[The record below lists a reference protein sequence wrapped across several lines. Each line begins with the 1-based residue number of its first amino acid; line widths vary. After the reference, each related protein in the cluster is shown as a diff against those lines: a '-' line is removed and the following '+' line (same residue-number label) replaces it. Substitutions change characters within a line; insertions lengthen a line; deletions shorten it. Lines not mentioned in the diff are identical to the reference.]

1 MGGSGSK
8 SQSEPENTPEPP
20 EISKIIQRPASS
32 CSTNEDDFS
41 IIEEIDDASNL
52 KSTTSQK
59 PASQQ
64 LKPKDAF
71 FKSFIEASINDLD
84 QSIETITNHA
94 KTIIP
99 DGFTNLSVKKLN
111 RCLVFTIESLYVNF
125 DKLNFHRDV
134 ISMIFEDARQSN
146 RSEMNFSTAF
156 GRLCRQ
162 QIHNIGSDQKWN
174 DIVMFGALL
183 CELTVVYHKESTLF
197 MLELNI
203 WIQEIIKSALSGNDN
218 GLIAYMLILN
228 RLITRKD
235 VFDQI
240 NRQYFKILRT
250 LIGNFDNQSKLRTIV
265 SCLITN
271 VDNFNKNDVATA
283 IDKSKPTVRS
293 KRLKVPKHMIVDD
306 AEYLEEVQISNKCK
320 AFEKYLK
327 STSKGINDF
336 CSFFSDATIN
346 EVEYFSRIFIDHAI
360 ENPKEIKILGSI
372 ASKYQTALLRV
383 RRLIKD
389 TVKGLE
395 GEFETLK
402 RAGNAD
408 SVKVGNLGKLLGELY
423 VSEKPII
430 TAEFMTSFLTFLT
443 DNGDITTIASTL
455 KLCGYFYKSKNQ
467 KHFDNFMESI
477 NVFRSIIE
485 DEFIDLSENYENK
498 EQICKSRLF
507 MPADSVKKLS
517 SLEMV
522 ITNVSENKSVSYNYE
537 LTGILHMNY
546 KRLIKLVIN
555 SLKTPDAN
563 VIELAKFL
571 KSLHDFTYKIGNFV
585 KRLKVN
591 LELRVL
597 DMSTDNLQEM
607 KILGM
612 FIAELKNLNVTSN
625 ESQKLWLEKAKSLDP
640 VENFEVMEIYV
651 DVVKAM
657 LVNIQI
663 HEYEKIEKIQKFL
676 LDFNKSLESTDNEVT
691 IRIKSKIA
699 QILQNIVIKK
709 VDSATVDLLFKI
721 RHGQRIEGLP
731 KDMPESDPNQLDVQD
746 FAKIFYINAISN
758 HLFTVNFTNSL
769 KFLKTGSKGEKF
781 IQNLRDMLSSNLF
794 PNIYSPDFCESDEAQ
809 GTFELILQ
817 LFKEGVLMD
826 LEIISFLQVIYELE
840 NLQKYKDYASK
851 FTDDLYLLVVRGTRR
866 NARKFSHNLT
876 KYIERVQQ
884 KLKELDVEDVEVED
898 PFKNVEGQDDEE
910 ENAEL
915 KLKEDECDKEES
927 SDDQVMDIASTK
939 VQECEKTPETICDIE
954 HLDPEPIAIQEITDK
969 SPEDNLKEQNL
980 ESKSSKVDNKIDTLS
995 CMATAALETQNHSTA
1010 TTAQSASSSW
1020 QEICNLL
1027 KQDQEK
1033 DNSLSLIL
1041 LDQEQHQ
1048 PAWSMLENSISDE
1061 IAEELSQ
1068 SSKIVNLLTQIEE
1081 KLATFSEDSKE
1092 QVPQFQELN
1101 LNEKAAPNPNLSVE
1115 NQHSAQINPNVT
1127 QTSQNSSQDASN
1139 LYQFQSIHS
1148 ANFNI
1153 PGLAESY
1160 NEILPV
1166 ITTNTSHLRRH
1177 SIVIYG
1183 WSIEDQTLKPQV
1195 KELTVL
1201 LSTELRKHHK
1211 QLLKDVTNELMDE
1224 LDIIRRAQGVS
1235 NHDGK
1240 KFSQQRNDFILTC
1253 RAVFPLLES
1262 RHIYDILDCMLIH
1275 INDGNRIVVE
1285 LFLDVTEGIED
1296 VFSVD
1301 CKARNK
1307 FLTFCTQVLE
1317 YAVKFRNADP
1327 RTSKMLKYFKT
1338 LKNKPERSQ
1347 SIESSSTQRLSNS
1360 QLSINYVSPW
1370 PDKPRRRY
1378 RGYRRPRESSQSTQ
1392 KFGLS
1397 RASSQA
1403 TDRSSQSV
1411 QSSRQSR
1418 QKVKSSGQSSQNT
1431 QTSAKS
1437 RQSLQPSSKSSQSLQ
1452 PSSKSSQSLQPREKS
1467 SQSLQPSAKSSQSLQ
1482 PSSKSSQNVQS
1493 SVSQG
1498 VSGQVTGKSNS
1509 IPSNVIQDPPASLKT
1524 DAKVMF
1530 YINQLQSTNV
1540 EKLTPKIS
1548 SILAKD
1554 FSKNRFMEILLQKGI
1569 SDEKFI
1575 NPAIDLFVH
1584 LFEENGIKPAKI
1596 ALADEIG
1603 NEFIN
1608 LCEDGGK
1615 LEQKMMNLVK
1625 FTLAFDPFLKGSF
1638 LFELWS
1644 QLLEFVEQD
1653 CPNSLKALL
1662 LLMENSFEILY
1673 DSRDRTRFLR
1683 YVVIVF
1689 KRKLGVIKD
1698 KSLRDKMNKIIRS
1711 FERDEAPA
1719 NVIKDNTQ
1727 QTDQNKLSS
1736 QNKITEPVA
1745 KASGIATNPPTS
1757 KITLP
1762 GSQQQVKAI
1771 NPLELLPIKTQE
1783 LDKNH
1788 SKVVTGL
1795 TKDLNFLNFS
1805 RPSTAIEP
1813 AATMQRQ
1820 EVSIKKSQTIQSKLQ
1835 LQSNIQTHQDDQV
1848 RLLNFTPDYFLF
1860 DNSITNPQK
1869 FEKTLKVLCEKCRS
1883 FENNDEHSIKIKEF
1897 IAIAIIKINFLQTQV
1912 KLDEFEKFAEIFY
1925 ELYTR
1930 TDQTKFMQWIL
1941 MKFLKAWNLN
1951 DQNLSDKMTKIYD
1964 RYSKSVLRVKKS
1976 FKMSEEMATKTDK
1989 ATASNNITSKS
2000 GDQQIL
2006 SSTPQKPDNITSNL
2020 GVLTSKPKST
2030 TLKSRTI
2037 TLVFDDLVPKSEKR
2051 SNSISQKKSD
2061 DVSLKF
2067 EDTTLKAD
2075 NLTSTT
2081 SDITSKSGD
2090 ITSKSSDITSKFG
2103 DVTSKSDDLTSKS
2116 GEITSKFLEATS
2128 KPSITLNTAILSS
2141 KSESTAPKS
2150 INLTSKSVQSNFFI
2164 NFMTSLQNL
2173 LFDHLKSTTI
2183 DVDRD
2188 PFLDYFALKKKKAY
2202 EIVCDLYFLGLIS
2215 TQFVVSCIAKMFE
2228 YPLIIDKNVD
2238 VVVRL
2243 MKLVDKIVRIR
2254 NKEKNFLE
2262 VLKPFW
2268 LRLPFGVELM
2278 FSISVD
2284 KWTVLK
2290 NFIQKSLLYRLNAIE
2305 FRAFIES
2312 LWTELMENPGK
2323 FNEIVQIFEDFLEV
2337 LGDSFAVLIVD
2348 FMENRRN
2355 SLEKFPIE
2363 NILKPISLKYK
2374 TSILFAFELF
2384 EMGILNCELFSKWLN
2399 DKIYGKLVQ
2408 EHNSEILLKF
2418 GQKGLKIDGN
2428 LDENLINY
2436 YKKLNNFG

>member
-1 MGGSGSK
+1 M
-8 SQSEPENTPEPP
+8 
-20 EISKIIQRPASS
+20 
-32 CSTNEDDFS
+32 
-41 IIEEIDDASNL
+41 
-52 KSTTSQK
+52 
-59 PASQQ
+59 
-64 LKPKDAF
+64 
-71 FKSFIEASINDLD
+71 
-84 QSIETITNHA
+84 
-94 KTIIP
+94 
-99 DGFTNLSVKKLN
+99 
-111 RCLVFTIESLYVNF
+111 NF

-134 ISMIFEDARQSN
+134 ISMIFEDARQTN

-162 QIHNIGSDQKWN
+162 QIHNIWSDQKWN

-183 CELTVVYHKESTLF
+183 CELIVVYHKESTLF

-250 LIGNFDNQSKLRTIV
+250 LIGNFDYQSKLQTIV

-271 VDNFNKNDVATA
+271 VDSFNKNDVATA

-306 AEYLEEVQISNKCK
+306 AEYLEEVQISKKCK

-327 STSKGINDF
+327 STSKGINDY
-336 CSFFSDATIN
+336 CSFFSDATNN
-346 EVEYFSRIFIDHAI
+346 EIEYFSRIFIDHAI

-372 ASKYQTALLRV
+372 ASKYQNALLRV

-467 KHFDNFMESI
+467 NHFDNFMESI

-485 DEFIDLSENYENK
+485 DEFVDLSENYENK

-555 SLKTPDAN
+555 SLKKPDAN

-597 DMSTDNLQEM
+597 DMSTDNLQEI

-640 VENFEVMEIYV
+640 IENFEVMEIYV

-663 HEYEKIEKIQKFL
+663 HEYEKVEKIQKFL

-709 VDSATVDLLFKI
+709 VDSSTSDLLFKI
-721 RHGQRIEGLP
+721 RHGQRTEGLP
-731 KDMPESDPNQLDVQD
+731 KEMPESDPNELDVQD

-840 NLQKYKDYASK
+840 NLKKYKDYASK
-851 FTDDLYLLVVRGTRR
+851 FADDLYLLVVRGTRR

-1010 TTAQSASSSW
+1010 ATAQLASSSW

-1041 LDQEQHQ
+1041 LDQDQHQ
-1048 PAWSMLENSISDE
+1048 PAGRMPENSISDE
-1061 IAEELSQ
+1061 IAENSSQ

-1081 KLATFSEDSKE
+1081 KLATFGEDSKE

-1101 LNEKAAPNPNLSVE
+1101 LNDKPAQKPNLSIE
-1115 NQHSAQINPNVT
+1115 SQHSAQINPNVAQRIQNVA
-1127 QTSQNSSQDASN
+1127 QTNQNSSQDASN
-1139 LYQFQSIHS
+1139 LYQFPSIHS

-1177 SIVIYG
+1177 SIAIYS
-1183 WSIEDQTLKPQV
+1183 WSIEDQKLKPQV
-1195 KELTVL
+1195 KELTAL
-1201 LSTELRKHHK
+1201 LLTELRKHHK
-1211 QLLKDVTNELMDE
+1211 QLLKDMTKELIDE

-1235 NHDGK
+1235 NHDSK

-1253 RAVFPLLES
+1253 KAVFPLLES

-1307 FLTFCTQVLE
+1307 FLTFCIQVLE

-1360 QLSINYVSPW
+1360 QLSVNYVSPW

-1392 KFGLS
+1392 KSGLS

-1418 QKVKSSGQSSQNT
+1418 QKVKSSGQSSQNV
-1431 QTSAKS
+1431 
-1437 RQSLQPSSKSSQSLQ
+1437 
-1452 PSSKSSQSLQPREKS
+1452 
-1467 SQSLQPSAKSSQSLQ
+1467 QPSAKSSQSSAKFKVKSECSAKFKVKSE
-1482 PSSKSSQNVQS
+1482 SSAKFKVKSES
-1493 SVSQG
+1493 SVKFK
-1498 VSGQVTGKSNS
+1498 VKSES
-1509 IPSNVIQDPPASLKT
+1509 SVKCTTRCIRSSNWKVKFSSRDPPASLKT

-1530 YINQLQSTNV
+1530 YINQLQSANV
-1540 EKLTPKIS
+1540 EILTPKIS

-1584 LFEENGIKPAKI
+1584 LFEDNGIKPAKI

-1727 QTDQNKLSS
+1727 RTESSS
-1736 QNKITEPVA
+1736 QNKTTEPVA
-1745 KASGIATNPPTS
+1745 KSSGIATNPPTS

-1762 GSQQQVKAI
+1762 GSQQQVKAL
-1771 NPLELLPIKTQE
+1771 NPPELLPIKTQE

-1813 AATMQRQ
+1813 AATMQHQ
-1820 EVSIKKSQTIQSKLQ
+1820 EVTIKKTQTIQSKLQ

-1869 FEKTLKVLCEKCRS
+1869 FEKILKVLCEKCRS
-1883 FENNDEHSIKIKEF
+1883 FENNEEHSIKIKEF
-1897 IAIAIIKINFLQTQV
+1897 IAIAIIEINFLQTQV

-1930 TDQTKFMQWIL
+1930 TDQTKFMQWVL
-1941 MKFLKAWNLN
+1941 MKFLKAWNLS

-1964 RYSKSVLRVKKS
+1964 RYSKSALRVKKS

-2000 GDQQIL
+2000 EDQQIL
-2006 SSTPQKPDNITSNL
+2006 SSTPQKPENITSNL

-2037 TLVFDDLVPKSEKR
+2037 TLIFDDLVPKSEKR

-2067 EDTTLKAD
+2067 EDTTSKAD
-2075 NLTSTT
+2075 NLTCKFG
-2081 SDITSKSGD
+2081 DITSKSGD
-2090 ITSKSSDITSKFG
+2090 LTSQSGDITLKSDDFTSKFDEITSKFDEITSKFDEITSKSSDITSKFG
-2103 DVTSKSDDLTSKS
+2103 DITSKSDDLTSKS
-2116 GEITSKFLEATS
+2116 GEITSKFLETTS
-2128 KPSITLNTAILSS
+2128 KPSITLNTAILTS
-2141 KSESTAPKS
+2141 KSEIKSPKS

-2164 NFMTSLQNL
+2164 NFMTSLQNQ

-2228 YPLIIDKNVD
+2228 FPLIIDKNVD

-2243 MKLVDKIVRIR
+2243 MKLVDKMVRIR

-2305 FRAFIES
+2305 FRALIES
-2312 LWTELMENPGK
+2312 LWTELMENPRK

-2337 LGDSFAVLIVD
+2337 FGDSFAVLIVD

-2355 SLEKFPIE
+2355 SLEKFPID

-2374 TSILFAFELF
+2374 ISILFAFELF

-2418 GQKGLKIDGN
+2418 GQIGLKIDGN
-2428 LDENLINY
+2428 LDENLMNY
-2436 YKKLNNFG
+2436 YKKFNNFG